1 MGQDRWPHVAL
12 CGPVWLCVALR
23 GWNLAPGMTLLAYL
37 GDTWGRVLGLDADR
51 DGGHSPGCGR
61 PLSLFLFPAAESGHH
76 VDAAASV
83 AGGAGRYREDREAGV
98 PEGVAGDA
106 GP

>member
-1 MGQDRWPHVAL
+1 MGVILRVAA
-12 CGPVWLCVALR
+12 GIF
-23 GWNLAPGMTLLAYL
+23 
-37 GDTWGRVLGLDADR
+37 
-51 DGGHSPGCGR
+51 
-61 PLSLFLFPAAESGHH
+61 SLFLFLFLFPVAESGHH

-83 AGGAGRYREDREAGV
+83 AGGPGQYREDRQAGV

>member
-1 MGQDRWPHVAL
+1 MPRVAL
-12 CGPVWLCVALR
+12 C
-23 GWNLAPGMTLLAYL
+23 GWNLAPGMTLLVYYAAEWVGGL
-37 GDTWGRVLGLDADR
+37 DTWR
-51 DGGHSPGCGR
+51 DQGHRPRCGR
-61 PLSLFLFPAAESGHH
+61 SLSLFLFPAAESGHH

-83 AGGAGRYREDREAGV
+83 AGGAGRYRQGGETGV

>member
-1 MGQDRWPHVAL
+1 LDWTPGVMGVIVRVAA
-12 CGPVWLCVALR
+12 GCV
-23 GWNLAPGMTLLAYL
+23 
-37 GDTWGRVLGLDADR
+37 
-51 DGGHSPGCGR
+51 
-61 PLSLFLFPAAESGHH
+61 SLFLFPVAESGHH

-83 AGGAGRYREDREAGV
+83 AGGAGQYREDREAGV